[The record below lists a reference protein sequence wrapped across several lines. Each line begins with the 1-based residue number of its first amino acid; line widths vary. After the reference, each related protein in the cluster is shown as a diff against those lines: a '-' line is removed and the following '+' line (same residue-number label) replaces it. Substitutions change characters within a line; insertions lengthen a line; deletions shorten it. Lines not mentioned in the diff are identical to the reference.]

1 MADDPILLAAPGRP
15 RDIELAA
22 MRAYRAAHPH
32 GPAWLELAIETRFF
46 WLHKAEA
53 DFPITAGHTSKGQP

>member
-22 MRAYRAAHPH
+22 MRAYRAAHPD
-32 GPAWLELAIETRFF
+32 GPPWLDLAIETRFL
-46 WLHKAEA
+46 WLSKAEA
-53 DFPITAGHTSKGQP
+53 EYPSNAGRT